1 MSMNKKFFAV
11 IIGSEILDNRRVDKH
26 FNFIRDELLKRGYA
40 LSGSFVIKDD
50 KNLIK
55 STFEMIKNIPNS
67 IMFSFG
73 GIGSTPDDLTREI
86 SSEIFRDGEMEFHQE
101 FKALIEERFKESA
114 YPHRINM
121 SYLPINS
128 NLLKNNPINKMC
140 GYYLDERFFFVPGFP
155 EMARPMILEALDKF
169 YPYIEQI
176 ERFTLIANVK
186 EGEIVD
192 IMQSLPDGIDF
203 SSLPMVNGSVEIS
216 MKSKEWFE
224 FFKEELENRG
234 ISFN

>member
-1 MSMNKKFFAV
+1 
-11 IIGSEILDNRRVDKH
+11 
-26 FNFIRDELLKRGYA
+26 
-40 LSGSFVIKDD
+40 
-50 KNLIK
+50 
-55 STFEMIKNIPNS
+55 
-67 IMFSFG
+67 
-73 GIGSTPDDLTREI
+73 
-86 SSEIFRDGEMEFHQE
+86 
-101 FKALIEERFKESA
+101 
-114 YPHRINM
+114 M